1 MAVVA
6 PKPKPTAQANAEAVA
21 ADPTK
26 ATKPRKPRKPA
37 APREKTH
44 PHEDKYGLIPHPGL
58 NVNEDGDPTTTLKEV
73 PTDWHRNTHQMLRLK
88 NFENEAL
95 YCEWRAHEYTVRA
108 TEMKQKAED
117 ARKLGDTT
125 DRAKAKKFLAMRKK
139 LEELTAQLKADG
151 MDIDNL

>member
-6 PKPKPTAQANAEAVA
+6 PKAKPTEVPTEVSDA
-21 ADPTK
+21 AKPK
-26 ATKPRKPRKPA
+26 ARKARKPPE
-37 APREKTH
+37 PREKKH
-44 PHEDKYGLIPHPGL
+44 PHEDKYGLIPYPGL
-58 NVNEDGDPTTTLKEV
+58 LVNEDGDPTTQLKEV
-73 PTDWHRNTHQMLRLK
+73 PVDWHRNTHQMLRAK

-108 TEMKQKAED
+108 DEMRAKAEE
-117 ARKLGDTT
+117 ARKLGDST

-151 MDIDNL
+151 MDIDSLV